1 MVEKNENNPLSKI
14 FKQVSSSIIT
24 EEIENPS
31 NIPLFFNYLKG
42 NNNSINNRKKILDK
56 FIEILKKQRTIS
68 PFFSEYENKSIYIF
82 LLDLYL
88 NEKNSKEFKESI
100 ITLIYELS
108 SNIQITKD
116 IYHYIFQKFSV
127 QYRQDKKLLLDINKS
142 PKLFNDYFY
151 DLLNF
156 LYYTFGK
163 IEKNKKNP
171 RNYFACFG
179 NNNFTL
185 NFDKKDFILGKC
197 LSIIINFKITASK
210 LVTENS
216 EHLGKCSLIKIN
228 FKEDNKT
235 LDAQLKYPFFVILN
249 DQKKVYTAK
258 VCPVGEWINLT
269 MTIVVNDGNAK
280 IFFFINGE
288 NSLLPLKIKN
298 LKLQNND
305 VINSITFFDNFYGEV
320 TSISM
325 LSINNDNSLNI
336 FSQTL
341 KYFAELESG
350 LWKKRYLNNFIHFLQ
365 GITYEEKKEEGGKEE
380 NLSKNIVFIFTPLNY
395 NINQPNI
402 VEDCFGKYNL
412 IINGRIKNHKF
423 QNYQKKIALIC
434 NINNF
439 LPIFEMILIFQKELL
454 NENNIIL
461 YLKLISKVVSG
472 KNNLLDMN
480 ESNFFKLLSLF
491 IEKLPNNF
499 LNENILEEFDNIGKN
514 ILKHN
519 IKNFCSNFFN
529 DILLNEKI
537 IFKFTKN
544 LQIQLWNIILNL
556 TLSDKGRMESFISIK
571 KISSLL
577 RYYDKNRY
585 NEICCRFHYNMYKK
599 EFIVNIKIMEPTLNE
614 LLIYIEKILEV
625 LIINENPDKILSLY
639 KLLMLDL
646 SPCLIKFILKI
657 FINGL
662 YNKKIKDEWKNKLA
676 LEIINSKYEIITV
689 NAFSHSLPDVRYEIL
704 ILMYFIFIRLIRLN
718 KLAEFTSF
726 EKMIKTCLLP
736 QEMFYMNKI
745 SDNLLLGNENDFDAI
760 VEFNIN
766 NNNQEKNKNE
776 KKINN
781 IEDNKNKKEKIKEYD
796 NKNKDKKNENET
808 ALRTSKSNSIHFLAS
823 KFENNNNN
831 TNEKKGIKNE
841 KEIIN
846 EKSKIMKNKIDDKYQ
861 KQKTHDI
868 NQQNIISKN
877 FNQRKISD
885 NINTTKTLNNNLLN
899 NDFKRKDEI
908 YVEYID
914 FKEGKSIYNKNNK
927 KETLIFRDELFD
939 IYINSLYIL
948 FLKWTFGIPIQYTY
962 SSSSELFSS
971 LKQQK
976 DISSKIYFIMNLN
989 IFDFIFVLNNDL
1001 NNINFTYR
1009 CLKKFEKLIQLPENS
1024 FIILSNDKTF
1034 SSLIDITFKYYKII
1048 KNNNCIDIEKEMY
1061 TIGKNILICILI
1073 NSMNYVNQKKNDP
1086 PMEKL
1091 ETFFLWGEKI
1101 ILSDINDNE
1110 RINSVL
1116 DFIYEFL
1123 IAILD
1128 KFEQEFGDKIKNEFN
1143 MGFKPMELKDKFVLK
1158 NYLTYLTFV
1167 YNFCFHY
1174 KVDPIIKNSVMD
1186 AFFSVSLN
1194 INIPDIFI
1202 SGMRMDNSKGND
1214 IHEYWKDYFLIEDIL
1229 NKIHYIFKNDYI
1241 KKKIFGENYKKDNKK
1256 ENENESKYDKY
1267 NKILN
1272 EIILNKDKKDLFRR
1286 ELFLLCYFEIDKGK
1300 FETIIPLIRILSI
1313 SLICILTIVKDS
1325 NNEEQLKHWLKEY
1338 KDLLKFIII
1347 SSTNLNKNINNSSDL
1362 KIYKKIQ
1369 EICFDVIASG
1379 LCFFNNLLECSTICK
1394 EIIKKYLNNIFLLCF
1409 SILKFHFEEIKNK
1422 KLFINKMQFDLSS
1435 CAVLILFNDYI
1446 KDKNKTPFINAIKL
1460 EKIYLNPSFKIVDLI
1475 NENDFYQIFFE
1486 NKNLKKQ
1493 LFTKFYSINTYKLIV
1508 DNRYQLIRKLEDNL
1522 DYSYQINV
1530 LELLTLY
1537 ERELLKY
1544 SNKSIKNRKKGKY
1557 LYAKEKKKLFSW
1569 NGFWSNKELFYGDI
1583 NLNKIKYKVINHYTN
1598 SLMRPLISPI
1608 LDINYYLPV
1617 FSQYKK
1623 ENLFINKNNNEKDS
1637 NDLIL
1642 DFDTIFK
1649 KTRIKS
1655 IESNNKNNSNKKI
1668 RNDNDNFKI
1677 NSFIDENIKKISG
1690 LLKNDS
1696 ESKEN
1701 YLKYIYEK
1709 SNPKLYEYIKKISK
1723 ILDLEKEEE
1732 QKEEIFNKKINNYL
1746 ENEDNDIIKESERKD
1761 TVQTQR
1767 TSSSTIKKE
1776 TTPNIS
1782 SFKNNFVNLVYDKD
1796 NNKLKK
1802 EEILNNKEYFLCC
1815 LVKPSHHIKG
1825 AIYIRE
1831 KKLNFKI
1838 FSDQKNGNDLIG
1850 LINVCFSEKENDYDK
1865 ERGTCYGSYFV
1876 YHPKDKNLYKLSIIF
1891 NEIKWVLK
1899 RKYYYKNSAI
1909 EIFTIKNKSYY
1920 FNFKDEETQDIIINE
1935 IIKKIGNYFMI
1946 INDIKEFPNQPSYKK
1961 NVSKD
1966 MIIGYQNNSNPLII
1980 KKNKFKVKKRI
1991 KLSKIINQWK
2001 NWKFSNFELLILL
2014 NIFSNRSY
2022 NDITQYPVFPWI
2034 LSNYKDPLK
2043 TKQIQKNENEKD
2055 KEKEIEENKN
2065 IENYS
2070 YRDLSLPMGM
2080 LTINEDSIKR
2090 KNNYLS
2096 TYKILKQDKG
2106 NKPYL
2111 FGCNYSNPTY
2121 VCNYLIRLFPFTQVC
2136 LEIQGEG
2143 FDNPRRLFTSIE
2155 KAFKNAL
2162 SQSTDVRE
2170 IIPEFFYFP
2179 EIFLNIN
2186 NLNLGKFDEKTIV
2199 NNVIT
2204 PCDGNPYKF
2213 ISTMRN
2219 VLENENISYSINKW
2233 IDLIFGIKAKGKEA
2247 ENAKNIFTEQSYQ
2260 EDININDIKEK
2271 DNFLRYGEF
2280 GLIPNQLFNSKEFP
2294 QKESIEEIKKI
2305 KQFMDN
2311 SYNLKK
2317 LKCKKNTNNI
2327 TNLKEDS
2334 ILLSITYIS
2343 QEKIILFYNKNY
2355 FVEEKIS
2362 YSIFDKEYNEEVISI
2377 KTIAKSLNKISNYYL
2392 SNINKNNNYNNKNI
2406 KIIGEGKILIMGGYY
2421 DGKIIIV
2428 DIENI
2433 NNENSLTQII
2443 PFKDESSP
2451 ITVIHIDKYEQF
2463 LFVGNSLGN
2472 IRIIQIDNKNL
2483 KEWKMMYVI
2492 NDLLKS
2498 VSSIDSNHE
2507 LNIWASAS
2515 INGYINIYTLP
2526 LCKLTKSFKIS
2537 LDNICNYIYIC
2548 DSPLPSILIIYEK
2561 DIYLYSINGFKIYNQ
2576 KENEIVIN
2584 PIIFKD
2590 FYGNDFLGYI
2600 INNKEIFIR
2609 NISDFSIQA
2618 RISSD
2623 NEINYLCPGADM
2635 KILYAFNKNGT
2646 QTDVILCDNKK
2657 ITEEN

>member
-1 MVEKNENNPLSKI
+1 MVEKMENNPLTKI
-14 FKQVSSSIIT
+14 FKQASSNVMT

-31 NIPLFFNYLKG
+31 NIHLFFRYLKD
-42 NNNSINNRKKILDK
+42 NNNSINNKKKILDK
-56 FIEILKKQRTIS
+56 FTEILKKQRAIS
-68 PFFSEYENKSIYIF
+68 PFFSEYEHKSIYIF

-88 NEKNSKEFKESI
+88 NEKKSKEFKESI

-116 IYHYIFQKFSV
+116 IYHNIFQKFSI
-127 QYRQDKKLLLDINKS
+127 QYRQDKKLLLDIYKS

-156 LYYTFGK
+156 LYNTFGN

-179 NNNFTL
+179 NNNFTIDF
-185 NFDKKDFILGKC
+185 NKEDFILGKC

-235 LDAQLKYPFFVILN
+235 LDVQLKYPFFVILN
-249 DQKKVYTAK
+249 DQKKVHTAK
-258 VCPVGEWINLT
+258 VCPIGEWINLT
-269 MTIVVNDGNAK
+269 MTLMENEGNTK
-280 IFFFINGE
+280 VYFFINGE

-298 LKLQNND
+298 LKIQNND
-305 VINSITFFDNFYGEV
+305 VIKSITFFDNFYGEV

-325 LSINNDNSLNI
+325 LSINHDNSLNI
-336 FSQTL
+336 FAQTL

-365 GITYEEKKEEGGKEE
+365 GIIYEEKKIEGAKEE

-402 VEDCFGKYNL
+402 IEDCFGKYNL
-412 IINGRIKNHKF
+412 IVNGRIKNHKF
-423 QNYQKKIALIC
+423 QNYQKKLALIC
-434 NINNF
+434 NINNY
-439 LPIFEMILIFQKELL
+439 LPIFEMIFIFQKELL

-461 YLKLISKVVSG
+461 YLKLISKIVSG
-472 KNNLLDMN
+472 KKNLIYMN
-480 ESNFFKLLSLF
+480 ESNFFQLLSMF
-491 IEKLPNNF
+491 IEKLPDNY
-499 LNENILEEFDNIGKN
+499 LNEKILEEFDNIGKN
-514 ILKHN
+514 IIKHN
-519 IKNFCSNFFN
+519 IKNFCSNYFN
-529 DILLNEKI
+529 YILLNEKI
-537 IFKFTKN
+537 IFKFTKK

-556 TLSDKGRMESFISIK
+556 ILSDKGKMETFISIK
-571 KISSLL
+571 KIVSLL
-577 RYYDKNRY
+577 IYYDKNRY
-585 NEICCRFHYNMYKK
+585 NEICCRFHFNMYKK
-599 EFIVNIKIMEPTLNE
+599 EFIGNIKIMEPTLNE
-614 LLIYIEKILEV
+614 LIIYIEKILEV
-625 LIINENPDKILSLY
+625 LMVNNNPDKIIPLY

-646 SPCLIKFILKI
+646 SPCLTKFILKI

-662 YNKKIKDEWKNKLA
+662 YSKNIKDEWKNQLA

-689 NAFSHSLPDVRYEIL
+689 NAFSHGLPDVRYEIL
-704 ILMYFIFIRLIRLN
+704 ILMYYIFIRLIKLN
-718 KLAEFTSF
+718 KLADFNSF

-736 QEMFYMNKI
+736 NEAFYMNKKG
-745 SDNLLLGNENDFDAI
+745 DNLLLDNENDFDAI
-760 VEFNIN
+760 AEYNIIN
-766 NNNQEKNKNE
+766 NKENKTNE
-776 KKINN
+776 KKVNN
-781 IEDNKNKKEKIKEYD
+781 MGDNKSNKDIKKED
-796 NKNKDKKNENET
+796 DNKDKNKVNENQ
-808 ALRTSKSNSIHFLAS
+808 LPMRTSKSNSIHYLVS
-823 KFENNNNN
+823 KFENDNKS
-831 TNEKKGIKNE
+831 NEKVSKKDE

-846 EKSKIMKNKIDDKYQ
+846 EKTRIFKNKIEEKYQ

-868 NQQNIISKN
+868 NQQNIITKN

-885 NINTTKTLNNNLLN
+885 NINTIKTLNNNNLLN

-908 YVEYID
+908 KIEYID

-927 KETLIFRDELFD
+927 NETLIFRDELFD

-976 DISSKIYFIMNLN
+976 DISSKIHFIMNLN

-1009 CLKKFEKLIQLPENS
+1009 CLKKFERLIQLPENS
-1024 FIILSNDKTF
+1024 FIILTNDKTF

-1048 KNNNCIDIEKEMY
+1048 KNNKCTDIENEMY
-1061 TIGKNILICILI
+1061 NIGKNILICILI
-1073 NSMNYVNQKKNDP
+1073 NSMNYVNQKKNDL

-1091 ETFFLWGEKI
+1091 ETIFLWGEKI
-1101 ILSDINDNE
+1101 ILSDINNNQ
-1110 RINSVL
+1110 RINCVL
-1116 DFIYEFL
+1116 DFIYEL
-1123 IAILD
+1123 LRIILN
-1128 KFEQEFGDKIKNEFN
+1128 KFEQEFGDKIKNEFKL
-1143 MGFKPMELKDKFVLK
+1143 GFKPMELKDKFILK

-1174 KVDPIIKNSVMD
+1174 KVDPVIKNSVMD

-1194 INIPDIFI
+1194 INIPEIFI

-1214 IHEYWKDYFLIEDIL
+1214 IREYWKDYFLIEDIL
-1229 NKIHYIFKNDYI
+1229 NRIHYIFKNDYI
-1241 KKKIFGENYKKDNKK
+1241 KKKIYGEDFKKENKK
-1256 ENENESKYDKY
+1256 ENKNELKYDKY
-1267 NKILN
+1267 NNILN
-1272 EIILNKDKKDLFRR
+1272 ELILNKDKKDLFKK
-1286 ELFLLCYFEIDKGK
+1286 ELYLLCYFEIDKGK

-1313 SLICILTIVKDS
+1313 SIICILTIVKDS
-1325 NNEEQLKHWLKEY
+1325 NNEEQLKNWLKEY
-1338 KDLLKFIII
+1338 KDLLKFIIL
-1347 SSTNLNKNINNSSDL
+1347 SSTNLNKNINNPTEL
-1362 KIYKKIQ
+1362 RIYNKIQ

-1379 LCFFNNLLECSTICK
+1379 LCFFNNLLECSTICQ
-1394 EIIKKYLNNIFLLCF
+1394 EIIKEYINNLFLLCF
-1409 SILKFHFEEIKNK
+1409 SILKFHYEEIKNK

-1435 CAVLILFNDYI
+1435 CAVLIIFNDYI
-1446 KDKNKTPFINAIKL
+1446 KDKNKTPFINVNKL

-1493 LFTKFYSINTYKLIV
+1493 LFSRFYSINTYKLIV
-1508 DNRYQLIRKLEDNL
+1508 DNRYQLIRKIEDNL
-1522 DYSYQINV
+1522 DYSYQIIIF
-1530 LELLTLY
+1530 ELLSLY
-1537 ERELLKY
+1537 EKELLKY
-1544 SNKSIKNRKKGKY
+1544 SNKSIKNRKKGKNIY
-1557 LYAKEKKKLFSW
+1557 TKEKKKLFSW
-1569 NGFWSNKELFYGDI
+1569 NGLWSNKELFYGDN
-1583 NLNKIKYKVINHYTN
+1583 NLNKIKYKIINHYTN

-1608 LDINYYLPV
+1608 LDINYYLPE
-1617 FSQYKK
+1617 FTQYKK
-1623 ENLFINKNNNEKDS
+1623 ENLFIDKNNNEKDS

-1642 DFDTIFK
+1642 DFDKIFK
-1649 KTRIKS
+1649 KPQLENID
-1655 IESNNKNNSNKKI
+1655 SNNKNKINSNKKKSF
-1668 RNDNDNFKI
+1668 DNDNFKI
-1677 NSFIDENIKKISG
+1677 NSFINENIKRVSG
-1690 LLKNDS
+1690 LLKS
-1696 ESKEN
+1696 GTESKDN
-1701 YLKYIYEK
+1701 YLKYVYEK
-1709 SNPKLYEYIKKISK
+1709 SNSKVYECIKRIYT

-1732 QKEEIFNKKINNYL
+1732 KKEIFNKKTNNYL
-1746 ENEDNDIIKESERKD
+1746 ENEDNDIIKDNERKD
-1761 TVQTQR
+1761 TLQTQR

-1776 TTPNIS
+1776 ATPNIS

-1796 NNKLKK
+1796 TNKLKK

-1825 AIYIRE
+1825 VIYIRE

-1838 FSDQKNGNDLIG
+1838 FSDQKNGNNLIG
-1850 LINVCFSEKENDYDK
+1850 LINVSFSEKENDYDK
-1865 ERGTCYGSYFV
+1865 ERGTCFGSYFN

-1909 EIFTIKNKSYY
+1909 EIFTINNKSYY

-1935 IIKKIGNYFMI
+1935 IIKKIGNYVMI

-1961 NVSKD
+1961 KVSKD

-2001 NWKFSNFELLILL
+2001 NWEFSNFELIILL

-2034 LSNYKDPLK
+2034 LSNYNDPLK
-2043 TKQIQKNENEKD
+2043 TKEIQKNENE
-2055 KEKEIEENKN
+2055 KEKEIEENKI

-2090 KNNYLS
+2090 KKNYLS

-2106 NKPYL
+2106 TKPYI

-2121 VCNYLIRLFPFTQVC
+2121 VCHYLIRLFPFTQIC

-2155 KAFKNAL
+2155 KAFKNAVT
-2162 SQSTDVRE
+2162 QSTDVRE

-2186 NLNLGKFDEKTIV
+2186 NLNMGKYDEKNFV

-2204 PCDGNPYKF
+2204 PCDGNPF
-2213 ISTMRN
+2213 IFIYTMRN

-2247 ENAKNIFTEQSYQ
+2247 ENSKNIFTEQSYQ

-2271 DNFLRYGEF
+2271 DNFLRFGEF
-2280 GLIPNQLFNSKEFP
+2280 GLIPNQLFNVKEFP
-2294 QKESIEEIKKI
+2294 QKENIEEIKKI
-2305 KQFMDN
+2305 KQFMDK

-2317 LKCKKNTNNI
+2317 IKCKKKFQNNI
-2327 TNLKEDS
+2327 INSKEDS
-2334 ILLSITYIS
+2334 TLLSITHIS
-2343 QEKIILFYNKNY
+2343 QESIFLFYNTNY

-2362 YSIFDKEYNEEVISI
+2362 YSIFDKEYSEEIISI
-2377 KTIAKSLNKISNYYL
+2377 KPITKSINKMSEYYFPK
-2392 SNINKNNNYNNKNI
+2392 KNNNNKYNKNI
-2406 KIIGEGKILIMGGYY
+2406 KIIDEGKMLIMGGYY
-2421 DGKIIIV
+2421 DGKIIVI
-2428 DIENI
+2428 DIEHI
-2433 NNENSLTQII
+2433 SDENSLTEII
-2443 PFKDESSP
+2443 PFGDESP
-2451 ITVIHIDKYEQF
+2451 ITVIHIDKYERY
-2463 LFVGNSLGN
+2463 LFIGNSLGN
-2472 IRIIQIDNKNL
+2472 IRIMQIDNKNS
-2483 KEWKMMYVI
+2483 KEWKMIYLI
-2492 NDLLKS
+2492 NDQLKS
-2498 VSSIDSNHE
+2498 ISSIDCNNE

-2515 INGYINIYTLP
+2515 IDGYINIYTLP
-2526 LCKLTKSFKIS
+2526 LCKLTKSFKVPLKS
-2537 LDNICNYIYIC
+2537 ICNYIYIC
-2548 DSPLPSILIIYEK
+2548 DFPLPSILIIYEK

-2576 KENEIVIN
+2576 KENEIIIN
-2584 PIIFKD
+2584 PIVFKD
-2590 FYGNDFLGYI
+2590 FFGNNFVAYI
-2600 INNKEIFIR
+2600 LNNKEIFIR
-2609 NISDFSIQA
+2609 KICDFSFQV
-2618 RISSD
+2618 RIESES
-2623 NEINYLCPGADM
+2623 EIDYLCPGVDM
-2635 KILYAFNKNGT
+2635 KILYTFDKQGT
-2646 QTDVILCDNKK
+2646 QIDVILCDTKK
-2657 ITEEN
+2657 VSEEK

>member
-1 MVEKNENNPLSKI
+1 MVEKMENNPLSKI
-14 FKQVSSSIIT
+14 FREISSNIIT

-31 NIPLFFNYLKG
+31 NIPLFFNYLKD
-42 NNNSINNRKKILDK
+42 NNNSINNKKKILDK
-56 FIEILKKQRTIS
+56 FSEILKKKREIT
-68 PFFSEYENKSIYIF
+68 PFFSEYEKKSIYIF

-88 NEKNSKEFKESI
+88 NEKSKEFKESI
-100 ITLIYELS
+100 IILIYELS

-116 IYHYIFQKFSV
+116 IYHYIFQKFSI
-127 QYRQDKKLLLDINKS
+127 QYRQDKKLLSDIHKS
-142 PKLFNDYFY
+142 PKIFNDYFY

-163 IEKNKKNP
+163 TEKNKKNP

-179 NNNFTL
+179 NNNFTI
-185 NFDKKDFILGKC
+185 NFNKKDFIVGKC
-197 LSIIINFKITASK
+197 LSIIINFKITSSK

-216 EHLGKCSLIKIN
+216 ELLGKCSLIKIN
-228 FKEDNKT
+228 FKENKKT

-269 MTIVVNDGNAK
+269 MTLTTTDGNVNVY
-280 IFFFINGE
+280 FFINGE
-288 NSLLPLKIKN
+288 NSLLPLKLKN
-298 LKLQNND
+298 LKLKNND
-305 VINSITFFDNFYGEV
+305 IINSITFFENFYGEV

-325 LSINNDNSLNI
+325 LSINHDNSLNI
-336 FSQTL
+336 FSQCL

-365 GITYEEKKEEGGKEE
+365 GITYEEKKEDGGKEE

-423 QNYQKKIALIC
+423 HNYQKKIALIC
-434 NINNF
+434 NINHF
-439 LPIFEMILIFQKELL
+439 LPIFEMILIFQKESL

-461 YLKLISKVVSG
+461 YFKLISKIVTG
-472 KNNLLDMN
+472 KKNLLDMN
-480 ESNFFKLLSLF
+480 ESNFFHLLSLF
-491 IEKLPNNF
+491 IEQLPDNF
-499 LNENILEEFDNIGKN
+499 LNENILEEFDNIGK
-514 ILKHN
+514 IIIKHN
-519 IKNFCSNFFN
+519 IKNFCSNYFN

-537 IFKFTKN
+537 IFKFSKK

-556 TLSDKGRMESFISIK
+556 TLSDIGKMESFISIK
-571 KISSLL
+571 KISSIL

-599 EFIVNIKIMEPTLNE
+599 EFIGNTKIMEPTLNE

-625 LIINENPDKILSLY
+625 LIINKNPDKILSLY

-662 YNKKIKDEWKNKLA
+662 YNKKIKDEWKDKLA

-689 NAFSHSLPDVRYEIL
+689 NAFSLSLPDVRYEIL
-704 ILMYFIFIRLIRLN
+704 ILMYFIFIRLIKLN
-718 KLAEFTSF
+718 KLVEFNSF

-736 QEMFYMNKI
+736 QEFFYMEKKR
-745 SDNLLLGNENDFDAI
+745 DNILLDHENDFDAT
-760 VEFNIN
+760 VEFNVNNIN
-766 NNNQEKNKNE
+766 NKENKANENKVNNKED
-776 KKINN
+776 N
-781 IEDNKNKKEKIKEYD
+781 ISNKNKIKQDD
-796 NKNKDKKNENET
+796 NKNKDKNNENEIPM
-808 ALRTSKSNSIHFLAS
+808 RTSKSNSIHFLAS
-823 KFENNNNN
+823 KFENNNKANN
-831 TNEKKGIKNE
+831 NKSIKNE
-841 KEIIN
+841 KEIID
-846 EKSKIMKNKIDDKYQ
+846 EKKEKYQ

-868 NQQNIISKN
+868 SQQNIISKN

-885 NINTTKTLNNNLLN
+885 NINATKTLNNSNLKN
-899 NDFKRKDEI
+899 NNFKRKDI
-908 YVEYID
+908 LSVEYID
-914 FKEGKSIYNKNNK
+914 FKEGKSIYNKNNENK
-927 KETLIFRDELFD
+927 TLIFRDELFD

-1001 NNINFTYR
+1001 NNIDFTYR
-1009 CLKKFEKLIQLPENS
+1009 CLKKFERLIQLPENS
-1024 FIILSNDKTF
+1024 YIILSNDKTF

-1048 KNNNCIDIEKEMY
+1048 KNKNFTDIEEEMY
-1061 TIGKNILICILI
+1061 NIGKNILICILI

-1101 ILSDINDNE
+1101 ILSDINDNQ
-1110 RINSVL
+1110 RINCVL
-1116 DFIYEFL
+1116 DFIYDFL
-1123 IAILD
+1123 IVILNE
-1128 KFEQEFGDKIKNEFN
+1128 FEQKFGDKIKNVFKL
-1143 MGFKPMELKDKFVLK
+1143 GFKPMELKDKFILK

-1194 INIPDIFI
+1194 INIPEIFI
-1202 SGMRMDNSKGND
+1202 SGMRLDNSKGND
-1214 IHEYWKDYFLIEDIL
+1214 IREYWKDYFLIEDIL

-1241 KKKIFGENYKKDNKK
+1241 KKKIYGEDYKKENKK
-1256 ENENESKYDKY
+1256 ENENKLKYDKY

-1272 EIILNKDKKDLFRR
+1272 ELILNKDKRDLFRR

-1300 FETIIPLIRILSI
+1300 FEIIIPLIRILSI

-1338 KDLLKFIII
+1338 KDLLKFIIL
-1347 SSTNLNKNINNSSDL
+1347 SSTNLNKNINNSSEL
-1362 KIYKKIQ
+1362 KIYNKIQ
-1369 EICFDVIASG
+1369 EICFDVIGSG
-1379 LCFFNNLLECSTICK
+1379 LCFFNNLLECSTICQ
-1394 EIIKKYLNNIFLLCF
+1394 EIIRKYLNNIFLLCF
-1409 SILKFHFEEIKNK
+1409 SILKFHFEESKNK

-1435 CAVLILFNDYI
+1435 CAVLIIFNDYI
-1446 KDKNKTPFINAIKL
+1446 KDKNKAPFINANKL

-1475 NENDFYQIFFE
+1475 NENDFYQNFFE

-1493 LFTKFYSINTYKLIV
+1493 LFARFYSINTYKLIV
-1508 DNRYQLIRKLEDNL
+1508 DNRYQYIRKLEDNL
-1522 DYSYQINV
+1522 DYSYQINI
-1530 LELLTLY
+1530 LELLNLY

-1544 SNKSIKNRKKGKY
+1544 SSKSIKNRKKGKY
-1557 LYAKEKKKLFSW
+1557 LYTKEKKKLFSW
-1569 NGFWSNKELFYGDI
+1569 NGLWSNKEIFYGDI

-1598 SLMRPLISPI
+1598 NLMRPFITSI
-1608 LDINYYLPV
+1608 LDINYYLPE
-1617 FSQYKK
+1617 FTQYKK
-1623 ENLFINKNNNEKDS
+1623 ENLFINKNNNEKNS

-1642 DFDTIFK
+1642 DFDIIFTK
-1649 KTRIKS
+1649 PK
-1655 IESNNKNNSNKKI
+1655 IESIDFINKNNTDKKNSI
-1668 RNDNDNFKI
+1668 DRNNFKI
-1677 NSFIDENIKKISG
+1677 NSFIDENIKRVSG
-1690 LLKNDS
+1690 LLKDCI
-1696 ESKEN
+1696 ESKDN
-1701 YLKYIYEK
+1701 YLKYVYEK
-1709 SNPKLYEYIKKISK
+1709 YNPKLYEYLKKISR
-1723 ILDLEKEEE
+1723 ILDLGKEEE
-1732 QKEEIFNKKINNYL
+1732 KKEEIFNKKINNYL
-1746 ENEDNDIIKESERKD
+1746 ENEDNDIIKENERKD
-1761 TVQTQR
+1761 TIQTQR

-1776 TTPNIS
+1776 TTQNIS

-1796 NNKLKK
+1796 SNKLKK

-1838 FSDQKNGNDLIG
+1838 FSDQKNGNDSIG
-1850 LINVCFSEKENDYDK
+1850 LINVCFSDKENDYDK
-1865 ERGTCYGSYFV
+1865 ERGTCYGSYFT

-1891 NEIKWVLK
+1891 NDIKWVLK

-1961 NVSKD
+1961 NVSKN

-1991 KLSKIINQWK
+1991 KLSKIIKQWK
-2001 NWKFSNFELLILL
+2001 NWELSNFELLILL

-2043 TKQIQKNENEKD
+2043 TKQIQKNENEKEKD
-2055 KEKEIEENKN
+2055 KENEENKI

-2070 YRDLSLPMGM
+2070 YRDLSIPMGM
-2080 LTINEDSIKR
+2080 LTINEDSINR
-2090 KNNYLS
+2090 KKNYLS

-2106 NKPYL
+2106 TKPYI

-2121 VCNYLIRLFPFTQVC
+2121 VCNYLIRLFPFTQIC

-2155 KAFKNAL
+2155 NAFKNAL
-2162 SQSTDVRE
+2162 TQSTDVRE

-2186 NLNLGKFDEKTIV
+2186 NLNMGKLDEKSIV

-2204 PCDGNPYKF
+2204 PCNGNPYTF
-2213 ISTMRN
+2213 ISIMRN

-2260 EDININDIKEK
+2260 EDININDLKEK

-2280 GLIPNQLFNSKEFP
+2280 GLIPNQLFNVKEFP
-2294 QKESIEEIKKI
+2294 QKENIEEIKKI

-2317 LKCKKNTNNI
+2317 LKCKKNTNNTI
-2327 TNLKEDS
+2327 NLKEDS
-2334 ILLSITYIS
+2334 ELLSITHIS
-2343 QEKIILFYNKNY
+2343 QEKIILFYNTNY

-2362 YSIFDKEYNEEVISI
+2362 YSIFDKEYSEEIISI
-2377 KTIAKSLNKISNYYL
+2377 NQITKIINKMSDNYL
-2392 SNINKNNNYNNKNI
+2392 PKNNNYNKNI

-2421 DGKIIIV
+2421 DGKIIVINT
-2428 DIENI
+2428 ENI
-2433 NNENSLTQII
+2433 SDENSLTEIS
-2443 PFKDESSP
+2443 PFGDESP
-2451 ITVIHIDKYEQF
+2451 ITTLNIDKYENY
-2463 LFVGNSLGN
+2463 LFIGNSLGN
-2472 IRIIQIDNKNL
+2472 IRIMQIDNKNP
-2483 KEWKMMYVI
+2483 KEWKMKYLI
-2492 NDLLKS
+2492 NEQLKCI
-2498 VSSIDSNHE
+2498 SSIDCNNE
-2507 LNIWASAS
+2507 LNIWASLS
-2515 INGYINIYTLP
+2515 IDGYINIYTLP
-2526 LCKLTKSFKIS
+2526 LCKLIKSFKVS

-2548 DSPLPSILIIYEK
+2548 DFPLPSFLIIYEK
-2561 DIYLYSINGFKIYNQ
+2561 DIYLYSINGFKIYNK
-2576 KENEIVIN
+2576 KENEIIIN
-2584 PIIFKD
+2584 PIVFKD
-2590 FYGNDFLGYI
+2590 FFGKDFLAYI
-2600 INNKEIFIR
+2600 LNYKEIFIR
-2609 NISDFSIQA
+2609 NISDFSIQV
-2618 RISSD
+2618 RITGE
-2623 NEINYLCPGADM
+2623 NEINYLCPGVDM

-2646 QTDVILCDNKK
+2646 QVDVFLCDTKK